1 MEPAPREA
9 VVKQELR
16 RLAHQDM
23 GTAVRE
29 FGLLMGVI
37 AVVIFAAVRSGSAGD
52 AGYRDHPVTAAARR

>member
-1 MEPAPREA
+1 MKN
-9 VVKQELR
+9 VLR
-16 RLAHQDM
+16 RLAHEDT

-37 AVVIFAAVRSGSAGD
+37 AVVIFAAVRWSAVD